1 MVMSETQTLSQAA
14 TIRETYSQKRVDS
27 SSSDGQD
34 GVSKPELALKAHPL
48 GVKPSGNSLAA
59 SENSVSNMGLFG
71 GLPDETVLVL
81 LEWLDS
87 KSLLRVGAS
96 CRGLYAYSTCDQLW
110 KDLFIMYADF
120 LFLTLSSL
128 QLLRFMSSTTPY
140 LISLGHA
147 TVRFFDL

>member
-1 MVMSETQTLSQAA
+1 MLSQAA
-14 TIRETYSQKRVDS
+14 TLRKTYSEKRGHAPC
-27 SSSDGQD
+27 SDGQD
-34 GVSKPELALKAHPL
+34 GVSKPELLFKAHPL

-59 SENSVSNMGLFG
+59 SENSVGNMGLFG
-71 GLPDETVLVL
+71 GLPDETILVL

-120 LFLTLSSL
+120 PFLTLLS
-128 QLLRFMSSTTPY
+128 
-140 LISLGHA
+140 
-147 TVRFFDL
+147 

>member
-1 MVMSETQTLSQAA
+1 MVILGTRTLSQAA
-14 TIRETYSQKRVDS
+14 TIRETYSEKRDNAPC
-27 SSSDGQD
+27 SDGQD
-34 GVSKPELALKAHPL
+34 GVSKPELVFKAHPL

-59 SENSVSNMGLFG
+59 SENSVGNMGLFG

-87 KSLLRVGAS
+87 KSLIRVGAS

-120 LFLTLSSL
+120 LFLYAFIFTILC
-128 QLLRFMSSTTPY
+128 FMSSIIPCLTSPK
-140 LISLGHA
+140 
-147 TVRFFDL
+147 

>member
-1 MVMSETQTLSQAA
+1 MVMSGTQTLSQAA
-14 TIRETYSQKRVDS
+14 TICETYSQKRVDS

-34 GVSKPELALKAHPL
+34 GVSKPELAFKAHPL

-59 SENSVSNMGLFG
+59 SENSASNMGLFG

-96 CRGLYAYSTCDQLW
+96 CRGFYAYSTCDQLW

>member
-1 MVMSETQTLSQAA
+1 MVILGTRTLSQAA
-14 TIRETYSQKRVDS
+14 TIRETYSEMRDNAS
-27 SSSDGQD
+27 CSDGQG
-34 GVSKPELALKAHPL
+34 GVSKPELLFKAHPL

-59 SENSVSNMGLFG
+59 SENSVGNMGLFG

-120 LFLTLSSL
+120 LFLYAFFFTI
-128 QLLRFMSSTTPY
+128 LRFMSSIIPV
-140 LISLGHA
+140 LP
-147 TVRFFDL
+147 V

>member
-1 MVMSETQTLSQAA
+1 MSGTQTLSQAA
-14 TIRETYSQKRVDS
+14 TICETYSQKRVDS

-34 GVSKPELALKAHPL
+34 GVSKPELAFKAHPL

-71 GLPDETVLVL
+71 GLSDETVLIL

-120 LFLTLSSL
+120 LFLTLSSPN
-128 QLLRFMSSTTPY
+128 FFVSCPAPPPY

>member
-1 MVMSETQTLSQAA
+1 MSGTQTLSQAA

-27 SSSDGQD
+27 SSGDGQD
-34 GVSKPELALKAHPL
+34 GVSKPELAFKAHPV

-59 SENSVSNMGLFG
+59 SENSANNMGLFG
-71 GLPDETVLVL
+71 RLPDETVLVL

-110 KDLFIMYADF
+110 KDLFITYADF

-128 QLLRFMSSTTPY
+128 NFFVLCLAPPLPYRLRSRHGTLL
-140 LISLGHA
+140 
-147 TVRFFDL
+147 

>member
-1 MVMSETQTLSQAA
+1 MSGTQTLSQAA
-14 TIRETYSQKRVDS
+14 TICETYSQKRVDS

-34 GVSKPELALKAHPL
+34 GVSKPELAFKAHPL

-59 SENSVSNMGLFG
+59 SENSASNMGLFG

-96 CRGLYAYSTCDQLW
+96 CRGFYAYSTCDQLW

-140 LISLGHA
+140 LISLGRA
-147 TVRFFDL
+147 TVRFV